1 MLHAESPG
9 RARGRAL
16 TLFLAALLA
25 GLFGLLSISAAA
37 QDKAGDKK
45 GEKKAEKKGDK
56 KGTEKEVPWPKPL
69 NLTVVAPPNAPET
82 AEMVKLINEKIEAG
96 WKANGVVP
104 SRYVD
109 DYEFIRRASL
119 DIIGRIAKPEEI
131 KQYMKD
137 PPDKRRSLLIN
148 RLLDSEDYPRHWG
161 DLWAN
166 WLLTRSGPFGRGKY
180 HEQLALWLQDQF
192 ASASKDK
199 PFSYADMVTKLI
211 TAKGKNSDN
220 GAVNFILAHLGEQI
234 GGGRRPNPARVREE
248 GHFEMIPIT
257 SRITRLF
264 LGTQVQ
270 CAQCHDHPF
279 LGSLKQNHFWGVNAF
294 LRQVNRPE
302 PMAMQNNRMMT
313 FPTLS
318 LVDDVGVNEEAQ
330 VLYEKR
336 NGVELFTKAEFL
348 PAGEA
353 KRGERLPPGTKGVA
367 RREKLAEYLVAHEN
381 FPRAIVNRMW
391 GVFFGRGFVNPVDD
405 FNDNNAPSNPEL
417 LNELAARYKHYNY
430 DQKKLIRWMCNS
442 NAYHLSCVAN
452 RTNDKPE
459 QEALFGRMVL
469 KAMSPEQLFESLI
482 VATRYPE
489 AGTAEGYKKLR
500 DQWLNTLTTNF
511 GDDEGNEV
519 NFNGTVVQAL
529 LMMNGKDLNDAIN
542 NRQRGTL
549 ADAMSKVR
557 PAAII
562 NELYIAALNRPPTQ
576 REMMTILQ
584 RVPLRPQY
592 RHRDSVFAQVQDVFW
607 ALLNSNEFIL
617 NH

>member
-1 MLHAESPG
+1 MLHAESRG
-9 RARGRAL
+9 RARRRAL
-16 TLFLAALLA
+16 TLLLAGLLA

-37 QDKAGDKK
+37 QDKGGAD
-45 GEKKAEKKGDK
+45 KKAEKKEKGDK
-56 KGTEKEVPWPKPL
+56 KGAEKEVPWPKPL
-69 NLTVVAPPNAPET
+69 NLTVVSPSDAPET
-82 AEMVKLINEKIEAG
+82 AEMVKLINDKLEAG

-119 DIIGRIAKPEEI
+119 DIVGRIARPQEI
-131 KQYMKD
+131 QQYLKD
-137 PPDKRRSLLIN
+137 PADKRRSLLIN

-192 ASASKDK
+192 ATASKDK

-220 GAVNFILAHLGEQI
+220 GAVNFILAHLGEPI
-234 GGGRRPNPARVREE
+234 GGGRRPNLARVREE
-248 GHFEMIPIT
+248 GHFEMIPVT
-257 SRITRLF
+257 SRVTRLF

-302 PMAMQNNRMMT
+302 PLAMQNNQMTT
-313 FPTLS
+313 FPALS
-318 LVDDVGVNEEAQ
+318 LVDDENVNEDAQ

-348 PAGEA
+348 PAGEG
-353 KRGERLPPGTKGVA
+353 KRGERLPAGTKGLA

-405 FNDNNAPSNPEL
+405 FNDNNPPSNPEL
-417 LNELAARYKHYNY
+417 LTELAARYKHYNY

-500 DQWLNTLTTNF
+500 DQWLSTLTTNF

-529 LMMNGKDLNDAIN
+529 LMMNGKDLDDAIN
-542 NRQRGTL
+542 NRQKGTL
-549 ADAMSKVR
+549 ADAMSKR
-557 PAAII
+557 TAPAII

-576 REMMTILQ
+576 REMTTILA

-592 RHRDSVFAQVQDVFW
+592 RGRDNVFAQVQDVFW